1 MVKSRILILAASL
14 ALMCGTAN
22 ARHHR
27 YYGGRPYC
35 HPHVTTVIRTAPPRA
50 VHVNRITK
58 KDRLKMAVAYM
69 KANTYM
75 SAKQYAKITGLKKD
89 IAQAELSVFAQDS
102 KNPIKPVP
110 GKKNLYYLK

>member
-1 MVKSRILILAASL
+1 MTKSRLPILVTLL
-14 ALMCGTAN
+14 ALTGAPAYAAT
-22 ARHHR
+22 
-27 YYGGRPYC
+27 GS
-35 HPHVTTVIRTAPPRA
+35 VTPPAAISAEAPKSKPTL
-50 VHVNRITK
+50 VNRITK

-75 SAKQYAKITGLKKD
+75 SAKQYAK
-89 IAQAELSVFAQDS
+89 QAELSVFVQDA

>member
-1 MVKSRILILAASL
+1 MIKSRLPILVTLL
-14 ALMCGTAN
+14 ALTGAPAYAAT
-22 ARHHR
+22 
-27 YYGGRPYC
+27 GS
-35 HPHVTTVIRTAPPRA
+35 VTPPAATSVEAPKSKPTL
-50 VHVNRITK
+50 VNRITK

-89 IAQAELSVFAQDS
+89 IAQAELSVFVQDA